1 MKNLYEILDVPED
14 ASESDIKKAYRK
26 KAQANHPDKEGGDT
40 EVFQAIQKAYE
51 ILSDENK
58 RKHYDETGDELKDQ
72 LNNEVIESLIGIV
85 LNVVQNSDVRR
96 VNILDS
102 VRALVHQQ
110 QRRHRDNQNQM
121 EKQMERMLEASKR
134 LSHNGN
140 EENILKLA
148 LESQANKLN
157 ISIKEVEKVLAIGE
171 EILNVVSNYTYQVD
185 QMPAWGAG
193 PQFVAWNGTGG

>member
-1 MKNLYEILDVPED
+1 M
-14 ASESDIKKAYRK
+14 
-26 KAQANHPDKEGGDT
+26 
-40 EVFQAIQKAYE
+40 FQAIQKAYE

-121 EKQMERMLEASKR
+121 ERQMERMLEASKR
-134 LSHNGN
+134 LSCNGN

-185 QMPAWGAG
+185 QMPSWGTG

>member
-1 MKNLYEILDVPED
+1 MTSLYTILDVEND
-14 ASESDIKKAYRK
+14 ASQEDIKKAYRK
-26 KAQANHPDKEGGDT
+26 KAQAHHPDKEGGD
-40 EVFQAIQKAYE
+40 EELFKEIQKAYE
-51 ILSDENK
+51 ILSDANK
-58 RKHYDETGDELKDQ
+58 RKHYDETGEESKDN

-85 LNVVQNSDVRR
+85 LNVVQNSDVRH

-102 VRALVHQQ
+102 VRALVYQQ
-110 QRRHRDNQNQM
+110 QRRHLDNQNQM
-121 EKQMERMLEASKR
+121 EKQMERILEASKR
-134 LSHNGN
+134 LSYNGN

-157 ISIKEVEKVLAIGE
+157 TSIKEVEKVLEIGE

-185 QMPAWGAG
+185 QMATWSPG